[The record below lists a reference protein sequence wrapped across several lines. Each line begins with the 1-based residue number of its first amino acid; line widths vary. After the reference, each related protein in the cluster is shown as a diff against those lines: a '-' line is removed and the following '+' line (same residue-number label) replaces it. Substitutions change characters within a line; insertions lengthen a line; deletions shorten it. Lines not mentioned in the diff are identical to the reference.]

1 MRDNGTLPVANAA
14 AVAIRATGRD
24 DAVIL
29 AAGSGR
35 RLGSGRPKCL
45 TMIGGKLLIDHQLDA
60 LAAAGVGP
68 PVVVVGYG
76 REHVCAAV
84 GDRARIVVNDRY
96 ATTNSM
102 YSFLL
107 AREQVRGAAFIV
119 NADVL
124 FDPCVVVWL
133 ARRGGSA
140 LACDSSSG
148 HDAEQMKVQMRQGR
162 LLSMSKSLDAS
173 LCGGENLGV
182 LRLDETAVLRA
193 FEAADDLVARGQEGA
208 WLAAAINAVARH
220 HRIECV
226 DVAGTPWIEI
236 DYPEDLED
244 ARRSVWPAIATHPG
258 RRPMAP
264 CWRFPLLATEDAR
277 L

>member
-1 MRDNGTLPVANAA
+1 MGDNGMLPVANAA
-14 AVAIRATGRD
+14 VAIGGSAGS
-24 DAVIL
+24 DAIIL
-29 AAGSGR
+29 AAGIGK

-45 TMIGGKLLIDHQLDA
+45 TMIGGRLLIDHQLDA
-60 LAAAGVGP
+60 LAAAGVTS
-68 PVVVVGYG
+68 PVVVVGFG

-96 ATTNSM
+96 ATTNSI

-107 AREQVRGAAFIV
+107 AREHVRGAAFIV

-124 FDPCVVVWL
+124 FDPRVVLWL
-133 ARRGGSA
+133 ARRRGSA

-148 HDAEQMKVQMRQGR
+148 QDAEQMKVAMRQGR

-182 LRLDETAVLRA
+182 LRLDRTAVLRA
-193 FEAADDLVARGQEGA
+193 FEAADDLVARGQDGA
-208 WLAAAINAVARH
+208 WVAAAINAVARH
-220 HRIECV
+220 QRIECV

-236 DYPEDLED
+236 DYPEDLEH

-258 RRPMAP
+258 RRRMAP
-264 CWRFPLLATEDAR
+264 CWRFPLLATEEAR